1 MLAISKTVALVGPAE
16 ATAPSA
22 LRLREGAPELRHAA
36 DPAFVIVGLFP
47 HVTKNLRMRE
57 DEEPLFREAVYDAL
71 RHILGRQH
79 AINMLRTL
87 PARTQ
92 HRGVDRLRAED
103 RYADALIAMGNRE
116 NFRETHGRV
125 FRDPVHGIADLVEQG
140 GSGDRVEKGPPS
152 ARNR

>member
-1 MLAISKTVALVGPAE
+1 MTIAIAAQTA
-16 ATAPSA
+16 ATSA

-87 PARTQ
+87 SARTQ

-103 RYADALIAMGNRE
+103 RYADALIA
-116 NFRETHGRV
+116 
-125 FRDPVHGIADLVEQG
+125 
-140 GSGDRVEKGPPS
+140 
-152 ARNR
+152 

>member
-57 DEEPLFREAVYDAL
+57 DEEPLFREAIDDAL

-87 PARTQ
+87 SARSQ
-92 HRGVDRLRAED
+92 HRGIDRLRAED
-103 RYADALIAMGNRE
+103 RHADALVSMRNRE
-116 NFRETHGRV
+116 NFGKTHGRV
-125 FRDPVHGIADLVEQG
+125 FRDTIDG
-140 GSGDRVEKGPPS
+140 
-152 ARNR
+152 